1 METLLQFAQMLLHI
15 DRFLGDFIQQY
26 GAWVY
31 VVLFAIVF
39 CETGLVV
46 MPFLPGDTLLFVGG
60 AFCATGMMSLP
71 LLITLLLIAAVLGN
85 TLNYHI
91 GCFIGPKVFDAHWRW
106 LDQAALLKTHN
117 FYERHGGKTIV
128 LARFMPIVRTFAPFV
143 AGVGGMRLGRFQMFN
158 VLGALLWVFSLVL
171 AGYFFGNLPFI
182 KKYLN
187 VIVLAGISAAVFP
200 LLIGWLFRW
209 VHQKL
214 RRTRE

>member
-15 DRFLGDFIQQY
+15 DRFLGVFIQQY

-46 MPFLPGDTLLFVGG
+46 MPFLPGDSLLFVGG

-85 TLNYHI
+85 TINYHV
-91 GCFIGPKVFDAHWRW
+91 GRFIGPKVFDAHWRW
-106 LDQAALLKTHN
+106 LDQTALLKTHN

-143 AGVGGMRLGRFQMFN
+143 AGVSGMRLGRFQMFN
-158 VLGALLWVFSLVL
+158 VLGALFWVFSLVL

-182 KKYLN
+182 KQYLN
-187 VIVLAGISAAVFP
+187 VIVLVGIGAAVFP
-200 LLIGWLFRW
+200 LLLGWLFRW
-209 VHQKL
+209 GQQKM
-214 RRTRE
+214 RRTR